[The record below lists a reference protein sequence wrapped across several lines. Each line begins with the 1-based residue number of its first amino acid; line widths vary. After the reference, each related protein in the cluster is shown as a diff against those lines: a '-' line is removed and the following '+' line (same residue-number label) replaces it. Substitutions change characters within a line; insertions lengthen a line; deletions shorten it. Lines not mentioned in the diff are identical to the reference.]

1 MHVHKC
7 YHTVFGKSHAIHLAI
22 VVVSSNR
29 TRWRW
34 KTSSFESTRNKAVG
48 ALLVFKLARPK
59 QEKVQYVL
67 DYRLASKLK
76 AEKTGSPKIAAW
88 SMTLLCVIQSVAYM
102 HVYIYVFWQFTCHI
116 LPKGLQSGPP
126 PTLIKVLIQ
135 GSLLLQGA
143 SINLLDG
150 TSPPPRCNKW
160 FSSRHRN

>member
-76 AEKTGSPKIAAW
+76 AEKNWLAQNSRLVDDFALCDPISGIYACVHICILTIYLPYPPKGSPEW
-88 SMTLLCVIQSVAYM
+88 SPT
-102 HVYIYVFWQFTCHI
+102 YIN
-116 LPKGLQSGPP
+116 K
-126 PTLIKVLIQ
+126 
-135 GSLLLQGA
+135 
-143 SINLLDG
+143 SIN
-150 TSPPPRCNKW
+150 PRVLA
-160 FSSRHRN
+160 SSRCLY